1 LMAKDQNFGVQCST
15 RPEQPGHK
23 APNQRAKID
32 HRTEYHP
39 IRRQRPAAL
48 GLR

>member
-1 LMAKDQNFGVQCST
+1 MAKDENFGVQGST
-15 RPEQPGHK
+15 RPEQPGQK
-23 APNQRAKID
+23 PSNQPAKID
-32 HRTEYHP
+32 HRNEYHP